1 MNPRMAYQVYH
12 KSQAHECMEP
22 AQLTLLLYKEAI
34 KRLNLTKSALLEENI
49 AKRGENLGRAI
60 AIISELNSCLLQAD
74 NQSEEI
80 LFLRGLY
87 TSILTELPKVNV
99 TKSVETVDTVL
110 RYMQK
115 LKDIWENDV
124 MGKKKPEP
132 RSNSAKTFEYA

>member
-1 MNPRMAYQVYH
+1 MAYQVYH

-22 AQLTLLLYKEAI
+22 QQLTLLLYKEAI

-60 AIISELNSCLLQAD
+60 AIISELNSCLMTD
-74 NQSEEI
+74 NETEEI

-99 TKSVETVDTVL
+99 TKSVDTLDTVL

-115 LKDIWENDV
+115 LKDIWQNDV
-124 MGKKKPEP
+124 MGKKKPAAQSAP
-132 RSNSAKTFEYA
+132 AKTFEYA

>member
-34 KRLNLTKSALLEENI
+34 KRLSLTKSALLEENI
-49 AKRGENLGRAI
+49 AKRGESLGRAI
-60 AIISELNSCLLQAD
+60 AIISELNSCLMAD
-74 NQSEEI
+74 NENEEI

-99 TKSVETVDTVL
+99 TKSVDTLDTTL

-124 MGKKKPEP
+124 MGKKKPENQ
-132 RSNSAKTFEYA
+132 SASAKTFEYA